1 MTDNAHLTGRELER
15 LAHNVPPGGWAVETE
30 RPIATL
36 LGSCVSVCLFDPQLR
51 IGGLNHFMLPTFERS
66 TNRDFDT
73 LLCGSFA
80 MEALY
85 NALLARG
92 ARKARLQAKAFG
104 GGTIIASLA
113 QTGIGERN
121 VEFAKEWLAREGI
134 QLVAADVLGP
144 WSRKIVFDPRSGDV
158 FSRRMS
164 QEAEAARIARQEQAY
179 QQSLVTPKKSGN
191 VELF

>member
-1 MTDNAHLTGRELER
+1 MTENTHLTGRELER
-15 LAHNVPPGGWAVETE
+15 IAHNVTPGGWAVEAE

-36 LGSCVSVCLFDPQLR
+36 LGSCVSVCLFDPHLH

-80 MEALY
+80 MEALF
-85 NALLARG
+85 NALMARG
-92 ARKARLQAKAFG
+92 ARKSRLQAKAFG

-121 VEFAKEWLAREGI
+121 VEFAKEWLTREGI
-134 QLVAADVLGP
+134 HLVAADVLGP
-144 WSRKIVFDPRSGDV
+144 WSRKIVLDPHTGDV

-164 QEAEAARIARQEQAY
+164 QAAESARIARDEQAY
-179 QQSLVTPKKSGN
+179 RQSLAITKKSDN

>member
-1 MTDNAHLTGRELER
+1 MTEDTHLTGKELER
-15 LAHNVPPGGWAVETE
+15 IARNVAPGGWAVETD

-36 LGSCVSVCLFDPQLR
+36 LGSCVAVCLYDPQLR
-51 IGGLNHFMLPTFERS
+51 LGGLNHFMLPTFERS

-85 NALLARG
+85 NGLLARG
-92 ARKARLQAKAFG
+92 ARKSRLQAKAFG

-121 VEFAKEWLAREGI
+121 VEFARDWLKREGI
-134 QLVAADVLGP
+134 HLVAADVLGP
-144 WSRKIVFDPRSGDV
+144 WSRKIVFNPQTGDV

-164 QEAEAARIARQEQAY
+164 QAAEAARIAREEQAY
-179 QQSLVTPKKSGN
+179 QQSLVSTKKSGN

>member
-1 MTDNAHLTGRELER
+1 MTEDTHLTGKELER
-15 LAHNVPPGGWAVETE
+15 IARNVAPGGWAVEND

-36 LGSCVSVCLFDPQLR
+36 LGSCVAVCLYDPQLR
-51 IGGLNHFMLPTFERS
+51 LGGLNHFMLPSFERS

-85 NALLARG
+85 NGLLARG
-92 ARKARLQAKAFG
+92 ARKSRLQAKAFG

-121 VEFAKEWLAREGI
+121 VEFAKDWLQRESI
-134 QLVAADVLGP
+134 HLVAADVLGP
-144 WSRKIVFDPRSGDV
+144 WSRKIVFNPQTGDV

-164 QEAEAARIARQEQAY
+164 QAAEAARIAREEQAY
-179 QQSLVTPKKSGN
+179 QQSLVSTKKSGN